1 MCCCLRACLPLL
13 GRVCQGGDY
22 DQDQASRLLEQDN
35 DAEIARLQA
44 KVARIK
50 QVTLDI
56 RDEVGAQNNFLGR
69 AVRA

>member
-1 MCCCLRACLPLL
+1 MLV
-13 GRVCQGGDY
+13 RVCQGGDY